1 MSGRVVGRSQ
11 SKYMELVQWIQEQV
25 AAKKFLPGQKMYS
38 ENELKEMFHVSRQT
52 VRHAIGVLESEGVL
66 VRRQGSGTY
75 INDKRQINL
84 ENRTRISVVTTYVDG
99 YIFPKTIQG
108 IENVLFENGYSV
120 QIAFTNNQIS
130 REKTILEDIL
140 SRDEVAGVIVET
152 TKSGIPNPN
161 LPLYEELRKKGI
173 PVIFINSYYPLLPNP
188 HVSLNDKM
196 AGAEATGYLIEMGH
210 RNIGGIFKLDDGQG
224 HLRYAGY
231 LEAMQKAGYDVDD
244 SHIVWIDTVNIQK
257 LRECKEVIMNRFGN
271 CSAVVCYND
280 QVAFELVEI
289 LNGEGIRIPED
300 LSIVSIDDSE
310 LTILGDVTLTSVPH
324 PMDKL
329 GEKAALN
336 LLQMIEN
343 PSVDGTYEFDAQVVE
358 RNSVKR
364 LNV

>member
-1 MSGRVVGRSQ
+1 
-11 SKYMELVQWIQEQV
+11 MELVGWIKEQV
-25 AAKKFLPGQKMYS
+25 AARKFLPGQKLYS

-75 INDKRQINL
+75 ISDRRQVNL
-84 ENRTRISVVTTYVDG
+84 QNRTRISVVTTYVDS

-140 SRDEVAGVIVET
+140 SRDEVAGVIMET

-173 PVIFINSYYPLLPNP
+173 PIIFINSYYPLLSVP
-188 HVSLNDKM
+188 HVSLNDKL
-196 AGAEATGYLIEMGH
+196 AGAKATGYLIEMGH
-210 RNIGGIFKLDDGQG
+210 RKIGGIFKLDDGQG

-231 LEAMQKAGYDVDD
+231 LEAMHDAGYEADD
-244 SHIVWIDTVNIQK
+244 SRIVWIDTTSIQN
-257 LRECKEVIMNRFGN
+257 LEECRDIIMNRFSD

-280 QVAFELVEI
+280 QVAFKLVEI
-289 LNGEGIRIPED
+289 LNNEGVRIPED
-300 LSIVSIDDSE
+300 ISIVSIDDSE
-310 LTILGDVTLTSVPH
+310 LTVLGDVALTSIPH

-329 GEKAALN
+329 GEKAAKN
-336 LLQMIEN
+336 LLEMIEN
-343 PSVDGTYEFDAQVVE
+343 PTVDGTYEFDAQVVQ
-358 RNSVKR
+358 RDSVR
-364 LNV
+364 RYC